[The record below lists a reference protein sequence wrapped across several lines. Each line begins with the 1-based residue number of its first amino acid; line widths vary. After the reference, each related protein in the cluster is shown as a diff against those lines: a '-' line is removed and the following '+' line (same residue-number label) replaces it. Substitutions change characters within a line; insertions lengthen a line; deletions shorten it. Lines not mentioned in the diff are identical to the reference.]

1 MDSSGFYRVFD
12 HTADV
17 GIEVDAGDRAGVF
30 TRSALAMFDLMFG
43 LETIGRTCERKI
55 EARADTLSEL
65 LVAWLNEVL
74 YVHAAER
81 LVFSEFVDA
90 RLADGVFSARGLG
103 EKLDPATHAGSTEIK
118 AATYHNLRFEQ
129 AGDKWTARIIFDV

>member
-17 GIEVDAGDRAGVF
+17 GIEVDAGDRESVF

-43 LETIGRTCERKI
+43 LETVGRTRERTI
-55 EARADTLSEL
+55 EARADSPSEL

-74 YVHAAER
+74 YVHATER
-81 LVFSEFVDA
+81 LAFSEFVEA

-103 EKLDPATHAGSTEIK
+103 ERIDPARHAGSMEIK
-118 AATYHNLRFEQ
+118 AATYHNLRLEQ
-129 AGDKWTARIIFDV
+129 VGDRWTARIIFDV